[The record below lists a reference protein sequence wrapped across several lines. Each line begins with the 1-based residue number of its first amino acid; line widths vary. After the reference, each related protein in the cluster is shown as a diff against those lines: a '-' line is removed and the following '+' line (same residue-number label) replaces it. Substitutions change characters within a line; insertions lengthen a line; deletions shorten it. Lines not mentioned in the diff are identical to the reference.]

1 MVLKRP
7 IYILTASKAGSIT
20 PSMNTSSPM
29 QDIGRRSPRFDALDK
44 ALGKEHFASDLYP
57 KEMLWAG
64 VLRPG
69 IPHGRIRSVN
79 TARAEAVKGVHCVL
93 TRKDVPG
100 SNRQGFVYW
109 DMPVLCGDKV
119 RHAGDAVA
127 LVVAENRQIL
137 ARALELIEVDITP
150 LPIIDSMDAALESQA
165 PRVHD
170 LDTGNVLKS
179 ATITK
184 GDPAEAMA
192 QCDIVLEETFFS
204 PVQEHAYIETENGV
218 ARLDKEGILHLTVST
233 QAPFR
238 DRFEIARA
246 LGLDHN
252 KIHITNPYLGGAF
265 GGKDGA
271 TVQCLLALAAMKVKG
286 RSIKMWWDRKESML
300 AGYKRHAARM
310 HYKLGARKDGTL
322 VALQCEIDYD
332 TGAYA
337 HLGVEIM
344 ALGMEHAGGPYR
356 IANMESKGRCIYTN
370 NPIAGAFRGFGVAQ
384 VCFAFEGMMDRL
396 ATKLAMDP
404 LVLREK
410 NALVRGDRNC
420 AGVTMTHSTGMEE
433 CLLRLSNHLLWKTRK
448 KWIAGALPFKRR
460 SVGISAVFN
469 GMGYGRGLADYA
481 IAKVK
486 LTPSGLIRVYNGVS
500 DMGQG
505 NASTFVQM
513 AGEILCQR
521 RETMEL
527 VQPDT
532 DRTHPSGSATAGRTT
547 YTYGKA
553 LIKACE
559 ALRNKLFNRAALMLL
574 VDDGSGFAMIPGG
587 VRHLPSGRDLSLADL
602 AAMMMPDDRISMAEY
617 LMPTTPEMPQGG
629 ETFKLG
635 FPHLIYPFAAHLA
648 RVEVDELT
656 GEITVHD
663 YLAFTDGGRV
673 LNPQIFEQ
681 QIQGAVAQ
689 GLGYALFE
697 EVKTQKALL
706 TTRDFSTYI
715 LPTSLDLPDIESHA
729 VETIEHS
736 GPFGMKGIGEVGMNA
751 PLPAVASAMA
761 HAGLPM
767 NHAPF
772 TQERVLAALDRT
784 KRIDHEYKI

>member
-1 MVLKRP
+1 M
-7 IYILTASKAGSIT
+7 T
-20 PSMNTSSPM
+20 TSSPI
-29 QDIGRRSPRFDALDK
+29 QEIGRRSPRFDALDK
-44 ALGKEHFASDLYP
+44 ARGKEIFASDIYP
-57 KEMLWAG
+57 DDTLWAG
-64 VLRPG
+64 ALRAG
-69 IPHGRIRSVN
+69 VPHGIIRSVD
-79 TARAEAVKGVHCVL
+79 TARAEAVDGIHAVL

-127 LVVAENRQIL
+127 LVVAETRQAL
-137 ARALELIEVDITP
+137 ARALTLIEVEITP
-150 LPIIDSMDAALESQA
+150 LPIIASMDAALEDQA

-184 GDPAEAMA
+184 GDPAKAMD
-192 QCDIVLEETFFS
+192 QCPVILEETFFT

-218 ARLDKEGILHLTVST
+218 ARLDEDGILHLTVST

-238 DRFEIARA
+238 DRFEIAKA

-252 KIHITNPYLGGAF
+252 KIRITNPYLGGAF

-271 TVQCLLALAAMKVKG
+271 TVQCLLALAAMHANG
-286 RSIKMWWDRKESML
+286 RSVKMRWNREESML

-310 HYKLGARKDGTL
+310 HYKLGAEQDGTL
-322 VALQCEIDYD
+322 VTLQCELDYD

-344 ALGMEHAGGPYR
+344 ALGLEHAGGPYR
-356 IANMESKGRCIYTN
+356 IENMESKGRCIYTN
-370 NPIAGAFRGFGVAQ
+370 NPIGGAFRGFGVAQ

-396 ATKLAMDP
+396 AAVLAMDP
-404 LVLREK
+404 LELRKK

-420 AGVTMTHSTGMEE
+420 SGVTMTHSTGMEE
-433 CLLRLSNHLLWKTRK
+433 CLLRLSDHCLWKDRK
-448 KWIAGALPFKRR
+448 DWITAAPRFKRR

-469 GMGYGRGLADYA
+469 GMGYGRGLPDYA
-481 IAKVK
+481 VAKVK
-486 LTPSGLIRVYNGVS
+486 LTRSGKIRVYNGVS

-505 NASTFVQM
+505 NASTFVQI

-521 RETMEL
+521 QETMEL

-559 ALRNKLFNRAALMLL
+559 ALRDKLFNRAALMLL
-574 VDDGSGFAMIPGG
+574 IDDGSGFAMVPGA
-587 VRHLPSGRDLSLADL
+587 VRHLPTGRDVPFAALAG
-602 AAMMMPDDRISMAEY
+602 MMGADDRISVAEY
-617 LMPTTPEMPQGG
+617 LMPTTPEMPKGG
-629 ETFKLG
+629 DAFKLG

-656 GEITVHD
+656 GEIRVHD

-673 LNPQIFEQ
+673 LNPQNFEQ
-681 QIQGAVAQ
+681 QVQGAIAQ
-689 GLGYALFE
+689 GLGYGLFE
-697 EVKTQKALL
+697 EVKTRDGILATK
-706 TTRDFSTYI
+706 DFSTYI
-715 LPTSLDLPDIESHA
+715 LPTSLDLPDLESHA

-751 PLPAVASAMA
+751 PLPAVASAML

-767 NHAPF
+767 NFAPF
-772 TQERVLAALDRT
+772 TPERVLAALETPQKDRSC
-784 KRIDHEYKI
+784 K